1 MGGHQHDGWTMEHS
15 PQFLALV
22 DAARARIQEI
32 PAAQLAAALHAQPE
46 ALLIDVRED
55 AEYAAGHLI
64 GALHLGRGVLERD
77 IERHVPDPDTPLYL
91 YCGGGYRSALA
102 ADSLRQMGYR
112 RAVSV
117 DGGWKALR
125 ELLPTRP

>member
-15 PQFLALV
+15 PQFLTLV
-22 DAARARIQEI
+22 NAARARIQEI
-32 PAAQLAAALHAQPE
+32 PATQLAAALHAQPE